1 MYKKKKQTVFHL
13 PILFTL
19 KKGGSGYKCVFFFW
33 GGGRISNEVK
43 HVQAHNNSITH
54 THTHLYQIRR
64 LMPSIIK
71 CFSVFPFYYIVKFS
85 FFVSELEWCNTWW
98 ENVFYH
104 TQWIKENGW
113 ERAFMIR
120 YNIASYLLY
129 QTGGKKSYFRI
140 VKSFFLFVVV
150 KIKTGRKNQ
159 VSYNILFRWEEEIS
173 KKYNE
178 RIGM

>member
-1 MYKKKKQTVFHL
+1 MYVCVLMSITFPRKCTGKKTNGFPPTNSFHVEKRR
-13 PILFTL
+13 IRIQM
-19 KKGGSGYKCVFFFW
+19 CFFFL

-140 VKSFFLFVVV
+140 VKSFFCL
-150 KIKTGRKNQ
+150 
-159 VSYNILFRWEEEIS
+159 WW
-173 KKYNE
+173 
-178 RIGM
+178 